1 MKTSNEYIYAIE
13 NGKPIFRW
21 VVNKYGHKEP
31 SLLTK
36 DILVALYYD
45 FCENCFTE
53 IDFAEKHGFPIEYS
67 KRVISAGNYFS
78 NK

>member
-13 NGKPIFRW
+13 NVKPIFRW

-36 DILVALYYD
+36 DILVSLYND
-45 FCENCFTE
+45 FCENCFNH
-53 IDFAEKHGFPIEYS
+53 IHFAEKHGFPIEYCQ
-67 KRVISAGNYFS
+67 KVILAGKYFS